1 MGFKESKKFD
11 EHKGNFTNEMAK
23 FVSHEAGQFQNEGN
37 EAASANVDAAFEKA
51 IQISSQKNQTK
62 AKEYKNERKELR
74 AEEKLELKQQKAD
87 RQLNQTKMS
96 SDKGNPSQI
105 NSNQSYQSASQMQT
119 SRFIENSKEKEQFH
133 KGASHKESKEK
144 TESARVAD
152 SNDRKLSTVEKK
164 KELKKKEHKERK
176 KQASKISV
184 GQMLKSKKDISNE
197 LAGGGANTG
206 DAFHDGKS
214 GLVGRVLE
222 VVNPMHYLKSMIV
235 KIGALIAPYV
245 LMFMTVSI
253 VIVVV
258 VALMFEVMQ
267 PLVAVGNAINSFLS
281 IFSSDDDTFSYDTL
295 SDDEIDE
302 IVADSGCDST
312 QEEVLRYA
320 LSKVGYPYSQE
331 KRNSGEAYDCS
342 SLAYYSWKEAEVDIS
357 GGYNYPPSAA
367 AAAEKLEDNGKC
379 VASDLLSSFSLSPGD
394 LVFYGGSDN
403 GRYLG
408 IYHVA
413 IYVGNGKA
421 VEALNTEYGVV
432 YQTLRTN
439 NAIMVCRP
447 NK

>member
-1 MGFKESKKFD
+1 MGFKESKKFE

-23 FVSHEAGQFQNEGN
+23 FVSHEAGQFQSEGN

-51 IQISSQKNQTK
+51 VQISSQKNQTK
-62 AKEYKNERKELR
+62 AKEYQNERKELS
-74 AEEKLELKQQKAD
+74 AQKKFIAKQEKME
-87 RQLNQTKMS
+87 
-96 SDKGNPSQI
+96 SQI
-105 NSNQSYQSASQMQT
+105 NKRDGVSNINPSNQVKIQAIQAQNT
-119 SRFIENSKEKEQFH
+119 RFIELSKEKEQFQ
-133 KGASHKESKEK
+133 KTTSKETKEYKESSRFTDQK
-144 TESARVAD
+144 
-152 SNDRKLSTVEKK
+152 DRQQNTAQKK
-164 KELKKKEHKERK
+164 KELKKKEHKEKK
-176 KQASKISV
+176 KQATKISV
-184 GQMLKSKKDISNE
+184 GRILSSKKDISNE

-206 DAFHDGKS
+206 DAFHDGWS
-214 GLVGRVLE
+214 GLVGSILE
-222 VVNPMHYLKSMIV
+222 VINPMHYFKAWLA
-235 KIGALIAPYV
+235 KIGALLAPYI
-245 LMFMTVSI
+245 LLFMTVAI
-253 VIVVV
+253 VLVVV

-295 SDDEIDE
+295 SDDEIDQ

-331 KRNSGEAYDCS
+331 NRTSGDAYDCS
-342 SLAYYSWKEAEVDIS
+342 SLAYYAWKDAGIDIS
-357 GGYNYPPSAA
+357 GGYDYPPSAA
-367 AAAEKLEDNGKC
+367 AGAEKLNSTGKC
-379 VASDLLSSFSLSPGD
+379 IASDDVDSFSLSPGD

-413 IYVGNGKA
+413 VYVGNGKA